1 MISEKA
7 AKIFSRWTSLG
18 EHKRPQAAT
27 RNVATAYAVYSLSKQ
42 QIIHCRIGGADY
54 SDLNGYHMMQPWP
67 KETGFIVNQ
76 PSSSLTALSA
86 FFPPTFMT
94 ELNELGKKLIS
105 LSGGGQEQLSMKHDG
120 RRYVL
125 SAWKRLT
132 KQHGWV
138 IVFTSISIHHVKKK
152 MLPSAWAV
160 QEFERWFA
168 AQRKMPPAPPNKF
181 FMHDIIKDGEN
192 PWWTAQDVLG
202 SLLRRMYDDAMKTD
216 KKVVHHRHQNTML
229 TLMVLPGFVGI
240 QRTALGGY

>member
-27 RNVATAYAVYSLSKQ
+27 RNMATAYAVYSLNKQ

-54 SDLNGYHMMQPWP
+54 SDLNGYHMMQPWLT
-67 KETGFIVNQ
+67 ETGFIVNQ
-76 PSSSLTALSA
+76 TSTSLTALNA
-86 FFPPTFMT
+86 FFPPDFMLV
-94 ELNELGKKLIS
+94 LNKLGKKLVFK
-105 LSGGGQEQLSMKHDG
+105 SGEAQEQVSMKHAG

-138 IVFTSISIHHVKKK
+138 IVFTSISIHHVKKT

-160 QEFERWFA
+160 KEFERWFVL
-168 AQRKMPPAPPNKF
+168 QKKMPSAPANKF
-181 FMHDIIKDGEN
+181 LMHDTIDGEN
-192 PWWTAQDVLG
+192 PWWDAQDVLG
-202 SLLRRMYDDAMKTD
+202 RLLRKLYDDAVETD
-216 KKVVHHRHQNTML
+216 KKVVHHRHQNAML

>member
-1 MISEKA
+1 MISKKA
-7 AKIFSRWTSLG
+7 QKIFSRWTSLG

-27 RNVATAYAVYSLSKQ
+27 RNVATAYAVYSVNKPR
-42 QIIHCRIGGADY
+42 IIYCRIGGTDY
-54 SDLNGYHMMQPWP
+54 SDLNGYYMMQPFP

-76 PSSSLTALSA
+76 PSQSLSALNA
-86 FFPPTFMT
+86 FFPPTFMA

-105 LSGGGQEQLSMKHDG
+105 KPSGGEEQVSMKHAG

-138 IVFTSISIHHVKKK
+138 IVFTSISIHHVKKT
-152 MLPSAWAV
+152 MMPSVWAV
-160 QEFERWFA
+160 EEFERWFV
-168 AQRKMPPAPPNKF
+168 AQRKMPSAPANKLYLK
-181 FMHDIIKDGEN
+181 DIADGEN
-192 PWWTAQDVLG
+192 PWWDAQDVLG
-202 SLLRRMYDDAMKTD
+202 RLLRKMYDDAVETD
-216 KKVVHHRHQNTML
+216 KKVVHHRHQNAML

>member
-27 RNVATAYAVYSLSKQ
+27 RNVATAYAVYSVSKQ
-42 QIIHCRIGGADY
+42 QIIHCCIGGTDY

-76 PSSSLTALSA
+76 PSQSLTALNA
-86 FFPPTFMT
+86 FFPPTFMA

-105 LSGGGQEQLSMKHDG
+105 VSGGGQEQVSMKHAG

-138 IVFTSISIHHVKKK
+138 IVFTSISIHHVKKT
-152 MLPSAWAV
+152 MMPSVWAV
-160 QEFERWFA
+160 EEFERWFVQQKKLPSA
-168 AQRKMPPAPPNKF
+168 PANKF
-181 FMHDIIKDGEN
+181 FMHDIKDGEN
-192 PWWTAQDVLG
+192 PWWDSQDVLG
-202 SLLRRMYDDAMKTD
+202 SLLRRLYDDAMKTD
-216 KKVVHHRHQNTML
+216 KRVVHHRHQNAML